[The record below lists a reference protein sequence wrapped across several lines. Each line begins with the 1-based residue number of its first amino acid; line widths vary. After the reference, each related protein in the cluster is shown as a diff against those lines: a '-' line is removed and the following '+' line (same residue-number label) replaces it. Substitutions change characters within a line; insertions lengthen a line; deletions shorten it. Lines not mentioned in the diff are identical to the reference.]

1 MTTLEKQILKILS
14 DNDLYLNSDLVTI
27 EDIAEYIDGVN
38 DADKEYYSPADWL
51 RDTKINFPEYL
62 LNKQELNKKYYE
74 PILSYLA
81 TQRELCIEQTGCEP
95 CFEDYEGGMDCDDFN
110 RMLTEHELEA
120 EHCNIKLIDL
130 FNYLLDYWNK
140 N

>member
-1 MTTLEKQILKILS
+1 MTTLEKQIAKVLKN
-14 DNDLYLNSDLVTI
+14 NDLFLNSDITTI
-27 EDIAEYIDGVN
+27 QDVAEYIDMVN
-38 DADKEYYSPADWL
+38 NADDDYYSPEDWL

-62 LNKQELNKKYYE
+62 LNKQEVMIKYYE
-74 PILSYLA
+74 PILAYLA
-81 TQRELCIEQTGCEP
+81 TQRELCIDQTGCEP

-110 RMLTEHELEA
+110 NMLKQHGLDE
-120 EHCNIKLIDL
+120 EHCSIKLIDL